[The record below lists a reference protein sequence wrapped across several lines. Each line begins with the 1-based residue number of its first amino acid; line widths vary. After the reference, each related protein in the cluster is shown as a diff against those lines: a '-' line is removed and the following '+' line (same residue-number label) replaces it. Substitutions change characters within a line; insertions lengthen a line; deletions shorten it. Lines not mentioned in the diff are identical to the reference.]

1 MNYAEISKKTIAL
14 LEQCS
19 ASLND
24 SPLNQSIRVL
34 VELRVSQM
42 NGCAYCCG
50 LHSEE
55 ARKLNIAQEKLDSL
69 PAWRMS
75 RFFTDEERVAL
86 QWCEAVTQLDKDLEK
101 IREQLFRY
109 YTEKQIV
116 DLTCCIAIM
125 NTWNR
130 IAISLE
136 GEIDEGR
143 G

>member
-1 MNYAEISKKTIAL
+1 MNYAEISKETISF

-19 ASLND
+19 ASLNH
-24 SPLNQSIRVL
+24 SPLNQSVRVL
-34 VELRVSQM
+34 VELRVSQI

-55 ARKLNIAQEKLDSL
+55 ARKLNIAQEKLDTL
-69 PAWRMS
+69 PAWYES
-75 RFFTDEERVAL
+75 KFFTGEERMAL
-86 QWCEAVTQLDKDLEK
+86 QWCESVTRLDKDLEK

-125 NTWNR
+125 NAWNR

-136 GEIDEGR
+136 SKPRSDT
-143 G
+143 

>member
-1 MNYAEISKKTIAL
+1 MNYAEISKETISF

-24 SPLNQSIRVL
+24 SPLNQSVRVL

-42 NGCAYCCG
+42 NGCAYCCS

-55 ARKLNIAQEKLDSL
+55 ARKLNIAQKKLDAL
-69 PAWRMS
+69 PAWYMS
-75 RFFTDEERVAL
+75 QLFTSEERAAL
-86 QWCEAVTQLDKDLEK
+86 QWCESVTQLDKDLEK
-101 IREQLFRY
+101 IRKQLFLY

-125 NTWNR
+125 NAWNR
-130 IAISLE
+130 IAVSLE
-136 GEIDEGR
+136 QAT
-143 G
+143 

>member
-1 MNYAEISKKTIAL
+1 MNYAEISKETISF

-24 SPLNQSIRVL
+24 SPLNKSVRAL

-42 NGCAYCCG
+42 NGCAYCCR

-55 ARKLNIAQEKLDSL
+55 ARKLNIAKEKLDSL
-69 PAWRMS
+69 PAWYRS
-75 RFFTDEERVAL
+75 QFFSGEERAAL
-86 QWCEAVTQLDKDLEK
+86 QWCESLTRLDRDLEK
-101 IREQLFRY
+101 TREQLFSY

-125 NTWNR
+125 NAWNR
-130 IAISLE
+130 IAVSLE
-136 GEIDEGR
+136 
-143 G
+143 

>member
-1 MNYAEISKKTIAL
+1 MNYAELSKETISF

-19 ASLND
+19 TSLND
-24 SPLNQSIRVL
+24 SPLNQLVRVL

-55 ARKLNIAQEKLDSL
+55 ARKLNIAQGKLDTL
-69 PAWRMS
+69 PAWYMS
-75 RFFTDEERVAL
+75 QFFTSEERAAL
-86 QWCEAVTQLDKDLEK
+86 QWCESVTRLDNDLEK
-101 IREQLFRY
+101 TREQLFLY

-125 NTWNR
+125 NAWNR
-130 IAISLE
+130 IAVSLE
-136 GEIDEGR
+136 TKL
-143 G
+143 